1 MIPDVEAAVVGFLLS
16 QESITDLVGDHGVA
30 TSLPAN
36 AALPRIRITLGA
48 GRIAVPKWL
57 YAPRIT
63 VEAWAAT
70 KSEAFEL
77 IVQTLHV
84 LESDLPSAQVSQGV
98 VTACELDTGISW
110 SPDPVS
116 ETPRYLGGMSVY
128 IHPNP

>member
-1 MIPDVEAAVVGFLLS
+1 MIPDVEAAVVEFLLG
-16 QESITDLVGDHGVA
+16 QEPITDLVGEHGVA
-30 TSLPAN
+30 TSLPAG
-36 AALPRIRITLGA
+36 AQLPRLRITLGA
-48 GRIAVPKWL
+48 GRIAVRRWL

-70 KSEAFEL
+70 KGEAFEL
-77 IVQTLHV
+77 ISTALDV
-84 LESDLPSAQVSQGV
+84 LESDLPAAQVSQGI

-116 ETPRYLGGMSVY
+116 ETPRYLGGVTVY